1 MNTYERF
8 QKMKIDF
15 ACLGIQQLE
24 HYENYYCTPKDAVIL
39 GSAGVDGIHYCT
51 IPEFGEMIFA
61 VSPMNFGDCVHPI
74 ARNFGDLLRLLLF
87 CADMA
92 FLEQCYAWDKE
103 EYKAWL
109 IDCPATKKQAQALA
123 AIQAEFGLEPM
134 EDAFAYV
141 KQLQR
146 EFDLSKIPYTED
158 FYDIDMNPAAPK
170 PAPEWKVTFQ
180 GDFHSAD
187 QQGTPGIP
195 VRTNKEFHWAGIDWV
210 IPEVYAFEEGLVV
223 LTLGKVDPVEVRKHI
238 HDGPAT
244 QEDIERMDAECPLN
258 IHLRCTARINGSDG
272 VYCGG
277 SGMVWMP
284 PMPGEGNGYDDA
296 RWVLEHYGFDTNYA
310 WIINRDNYRWPS
322 GIRPELNSLEITI
335 TQRPVS
341 LSGTHFKTPVDG
353 NVVKVQH
360 PLSGKIYTLTI
371 EDLKNEEADMRNV
384 HGMGLEFPTKY
395 TQMEYRIEPEL
406 VSRQYRIM
414 DCKQSD
420 EPRPMKITRAEGP
433 AEVQIN
439 GEAATIGIIGGAD
452 GPTAVFVGRPAS
464 KTSQLRM
471 ASSSMR
477 FEHVDE
483 VEWRI
488 VFLEKLHE
496 DITIQVI

>member
-1 MNTYERF
+1 MNYYKTF
-8 QKMKIDF
+8 KDLNIDHG
-15 ACLGIQQLE
+15 CLGIQQLE
-24 HYENYYCTPKDAVIL
+24 HYENYYCTPKDAVII

-74 ARNFGDLLRLLLF
+74 ARNFGDLLRLLLS

-92 FLEQCYAWDKE
+92 VLEQCYAWDEE

-109 IDCPATKKQAQALA
+109 IDCPATKEQAQALA

-141 KQLQR
+141 KQLQA
-146 EFDLSKIPYTED
+146 EFDLSKIPNTED

-170 PAPEWKVTFQ
+170 PAPEWKVTFR

-187 QQGTPGIP
+187 QQGAPGIP

-210 IPEVYAFEEGLVV
+210 IPEVYACEEGIVV
-223 LTLGKVDPVEVRKHI
+223 LTLGKIDPAEVRKYMT
-238 HDGPAT
+238 GEPKT
-244 QEDIERMDAECPLN
+244 QEEIERMDAECPLN
-258 IHLRCTARINGSDG
+258 IHLRCAAKVNGSDG

-277 SGMVWMP
+277 SGMAWMP
-284 PMPGEGNGYDDA
+284 PMPSEGSGYDDA
-296 RWVLEHYGFDTNYA
+296 RWVLEHYGYDTNYA
-310 WIINRDNYRWPS
+310 WIINRDNYRWPGGTS
-322 GIRPELNSLEITI
+322 PNLNSLEVTI

-341 LSGTHFKTPVDG
+341 LSGARFKTPLDG
-353 NVVKVQH
+353 NTVKVQH
-360 PLSGKIYTLTI
+360 PLSGKTYTLTI
-371 EDLKNEEADMRNV
+371 ENLKHEEADMRHV
-384 HGMGLEFPTKY
+384 QSMGLEFPTKY

-406 VSRQYRIM
+406 ASRQCRIM

-439 GEAATIGIIGGAD
+439 GEAVAIGIIGGAD
-452 GPTAVFVGRPAS
+452 GPTAVFMSSPTS
-464 KTSQLRM
+464 KTSQLRI
-471 ASSSMR
+471 ASSSMC